1 MLFSSL
7 EFIFLFLPLS
17 VAVYFLVPL
26 RARNAVLLLFSLA
39 FYGFGEPIFVFLM
52 IFTVAANYLFGAL
65 VERNLHRKPRAR
77 AILVISI
84 IFNLGILAYFKTDN
98 TEKRL
103 FYVF

>member
-65 VERNLHRKPRAR
+65 V
-77 AILVISI
+77 
-84 IFNLGILAYFKTDN
+84 
-98 TEKRL
+98 
-103 FYVF
+103 